1 MMMGPIRRLTRR
13 ALVSLAILAGQVMH
27 AAHRNDLP
35 SFQNQDPSGDFG
47 VPDRPRLRIVL
58 LGDSSMTAPGVEPL
72 DDCWPRRIARRLTA
86 RYFVELRSVAIGG
99 SKASELMRDQLDAG
113 LALEPDIALVSVGAN
128 DALRAVPVADY
139 ERALDEILRRLTAE
153 VPGVGISG
161 IGDLG
166 ALPRLP
172 VVPRSWARVRAR
184 SYNRAIVR
192 VATRYGVP
200 KSETWGPMWQLFS
213 KGDPTVFAADHF
225 HASASGHEIFAA
237 SMMPVVE
244 ALLERLEPELSARRG
259 SRESST

>member
-1 MMMGPIRRLTRR
+1 MAMGAVRRLTRK
-13 ALVSLAILAGQVMH
+13 AIVSLAILAGQVMH

-47 VPDRPRLRIVL
+47 RRDRPRLRIVL

-72 DDCWPRRIARRLTA
+72 DDCWPRRIARLLSE
-86 RYFVELRSVAIGG
+86 RYFVELRSVAVGG
-99 SKASELMRDQLDAG
+99 SKASELLRDQIDAA

-139 ERALDEILRRLTAE
+139 ERDLGEILRRLTAK
-153 VPGVGISG
+153 VPAVGISG

-166 ALPRLP
+166 SLPRLP
-172 VVPRSWARVRAR
+172 AVPRSWARVRGR

-192 VATRYGVP
+192 VADRYEVP
-200 KSETWGPMWQLFS
+200 KSETWGALWRPFS
-213 KGDPTVFAADHF
+213 EGDLTVFAADRF
-225 HASASGHEIFAA
+225 HASARGHEIFAM
-237 SMMPVVE
+237 SMVPVVG
-244 ALLERLEPELSARRG
+244 ALLKRLEPELSARRG